1 MTEKNEW
8 LSIKDFAK
16 IANVSKQS
24 VYKRLSTSL
33 NPYLKVENGVKYLN
47 IKALNDIYGK
57 EVIQPIQPDSQPFQ
71 PYFQPD
77 SQPDS
82 QPFQPQNDKIQNKI
96 ISENNDNNFI
106 EFLLKQIDIKDRQIA
121 ELQQALNQEQQL
133 HLLSKQRVNQLEAVN
148 DVVEEKSKKGF
159 WDRIFRK

>member
-1 MTEKNEW
+1 MTKKNEW

-47 IKALNDIYGK
+47 IKALSDIYGK
-57 EVIQPIQPDSQPFQ
+57 EVSQPFQ
-71 PYFQPD
+71 PYF
-77 SQPDS
+77 QPDS

-96 ISENNDNNFI
+96 ISENNNSNSI
-106 EFLLKQIDIKDRQIA
+106 EFLLKQIDIKDKQIA
-121 ELQQALNQEQQL
+121 ELQRALNQEQQL
-133 HLLSKQRVNQLEAVN
+133 HLLSKHRVHQPEEVKET
-148 DVVEEKSKKGF
+148 EEKPKKGF
-159 WDRIFRK
+159 WERIFGK

>member
-1 MTEKNEW
+1 MTKKNEW

-47 IKALNDIYGK
+47 IKALSDVYGK
-57 EVIQPIQPDSQPFQ
+57 EVSQPFQ

-77 SQPDS
+77 SQL
-82 QPFQPQNDKIQNKI
+82 FQHQNDKIHNKI
-96 ISENNDNNFI
+96 ISKNNDDNSI
-106 EFLLKQIDIKDRQIA
+106 EFLLKQIDIKDKQIA

-133 HLLSKQRVNQLEAVN
+133 HLLSKQRIQQPEAVN
-148 DVVEEKSKKGF
+148 DAVTEKPKKGF
-159 WDRIFRK
+159 WERIFGK

>member
-24 VYKRLSTSL
+24 VYKKLSTSL

-47 IKALNDIYGK
+47 IKALSDIYSK
-57 EVIQPIQPDSQPFQ
+57 EVSQPIQPNSQLFQ

-77 SQPDS
+77 SQPI
-82 QPFQPQNDKIQNKI
+82 QPQNDKIQNKI

-106 EFLLKQIDIKDRQIA
+106 KFLLKQIDIKDKQIA
-121 ELQQALNQEQQL
+121 ELQCALNQEQQL
-133 HLLSKQRVNQLEAVN
+133 HLLSKQRVKQLEAVN

-159 WDRIFRK
+159 WERIFRK

>member
-1 MTEKNEW
+1 MTKKNEW

-47 IKALNDIYGK
+47 IKALSDIYGK
-57 EVIQPIQPDSQPFQ
+57 EISQPFQ

-77 SQPDS
+77 SQL
-82 QPFQPQNDKIQNKI
+82 FQPQNDKIHNKI
-96 ISENNDNNFI
+96 ITENNDNNFI
-106 EFLLKQIDIKDRQIA
+106 EFLLKQIDIKDKQIV
-121 ELQQALNQEQQL
+121 ELQHSLNQEQQL
-133 HLLSKQRVNQLEAVN
+133 HFLSKQRIHQLEEVN
-148 DVVEEKSKKGF
+148 DTEEKPKKGF
-159 WDRIFRK
+159 WERIFGK